1 MVQMAFC
8 DLSYTYHIQVTNV
21 SPACFRH
28 PTVGNFD
35 VSPNRIEATLK
46 KKLVSCPAGGR
57 NYGYSGG
64 CNFFFFFFLV
74 REKQNFFGKK
84 KNRKLNKKFPIFS
97 KGGLK
102 AFSLLQ

>member
-1 MVQMAFC
+1 M
-8 DLSYTYHIQVTNV
+8 
-21 SPACFRH
+21 SPLTELR
-28 PTVGNFD
+28 P
-35 VSPNRIEATLK
+35 PLK
-46 KKLVSCPAGGR
+46 KSWFPVQRVAEIMAIRAAAISFF
-57 NYGYSGG
+57 
-64 CNFFFFFFLV
+64 FFFFFFLV